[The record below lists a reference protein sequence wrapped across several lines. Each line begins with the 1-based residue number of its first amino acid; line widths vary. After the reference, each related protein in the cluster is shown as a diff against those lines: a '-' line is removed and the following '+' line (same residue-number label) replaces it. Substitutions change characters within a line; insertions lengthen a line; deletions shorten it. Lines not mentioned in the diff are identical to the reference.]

1 MTEISL
7 VHMSVP
13 TLDALLWEAQDGWRN
28 RGVDHGGSEKIWEN
42 SHTFSLTSLK
52 TFSSFNSPVCISPE
66 IIHFDDSTG
75 KKSIFFPRRSQQFG
89 FVSRVLFCF
98 LFSQHS
104 KLHSKKNL
112 IFFFGGGKLSN
123 FIMVKLEVIWSSL
136 SNAEQ
141 HLMFFCKKLF
151 SWSSTNLFCFS
162 FYLTAL
168 SPNKLI
174 CGLVK
179 WLLSASIKPQASVRN
194 EKQKDNCFI
203 SNRLTTYPFHFIL
216 KVSYLFTV
224 LVENLAELTI
234 LVLFIVKAARASYFT
249 FYVIL

>member
-1 MTEISL
+1 MKLYILMTVQEKKAFFSQEGLNNL
-7 VHMSVP
+7 V
-13 TLDALLWEAQDGWRN
+13 LLVGFCFVFFFHNIVNYIQKR
-28 RGVDHGGSEKIWEN
+28 IW
-42 SHTFSLTSLK
+42 
-52 TFSSFNSPVCISPE
+52 
-66 IIHFDDSTG
+66 
-75 KKSIFFPRRSQQFG
+75 IFFW
-89 FVSRVLFCF
+89 
-98 LFSQHS
+98 
-104 KLHSKKNL
+104 
-112 IFFFGGGKLSN
+112 GGKLSN

>member
-1 MTEISL
+1 MKSHKERFALALGASGPFQEQKWWWCSCYAQNLVRCSYMMEISL

-28 RGVDHGGSEKIWEN
+28 RGVDHGDSEKIWEN

-112 IFFFGGGKLSN
+112 NFFWGGE
-123 FIMVKLEVIWSSL
+123 IE
-136 SNAEQ
+136 
-141 HLMFFCKKLF
+141 
-151 SWSSTNLFCFS
+151 
-162 FYLTAL
+162 
-168 SPNKLI
+168 
-174 CGLVK
+174 
-179 WLLSASIKPQASVRN
+179 
-194 EKQKDNCFI
+194 
-203 SNRLTTYPFHFIL
+203 
-216 KVSYLFTV
+216 
-224 LVENLAELTI
+224 
-234 LVLFIVKAARASYFT
+234 
-249 FYVIL
+249 